1 MARRSRASWWTLV
14 AVVVVGGFV
23 IRGGACGACRGT
35 VKQEPDVRLA
45 RHLQN
50 LCTVAEDG
58 AIEPRTGVR
67 KLMKYYGDHG
77 PDMLEAF
84 GATLVTI
91 ERIHDDDAHDARAR
105 LARDRIQK
113 PLLDCA
119 ETWEKFADAVE
130 NDPEASATL
139 QRGVERL
146 GRTLEILFGE
156 SEGAAADQREP
167 LRGRGIPN
175 RSMRD
180 WRVFL
185 EMPSMRAARVW
196 LPPQS

>member
-1 MARRSRASWWTLV
+1 MLV
-14 AVVVVGGFV
+14 AAVVVGGWAV
-23 IRGGACGACRGT
+23 RGGACGACRS
-35 VKQEPDVRLA
+35 VRQAPDVRLA
-45 RHLQN
+45 NHLQN

-67 KLMKYYGDHG
+67 KLMRYYGDHG
-77 PDMLEAF
+77 PDMVAAF
-84 GATLVTI
+84 AETLVTI
-91 ERIHDDDAHDARAR
+91 ERIDNDEAHDARAR

-119 ETWEKFADAVE
+119 ETWQEFAEAVD
-130 NDPEASATL
+130 NDPEASKTL
-139 QRGVERL
+139 ERGVERL

-156 SEGAAADQREP
+156 SEDERGRAGAQREP
-167 LRGRGIPN
+167 LRGLGMPN
-175 RSMRD
+175 RSMRA
-180 WRVFL
+180 WSVFL